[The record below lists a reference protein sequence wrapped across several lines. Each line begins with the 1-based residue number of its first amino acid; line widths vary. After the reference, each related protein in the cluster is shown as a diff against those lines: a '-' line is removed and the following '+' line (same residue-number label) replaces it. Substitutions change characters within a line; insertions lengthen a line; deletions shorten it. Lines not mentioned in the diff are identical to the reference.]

1 MCSIQ
6 IRSKEMLIAAL
17 LSGTFA
23 CSSGGLVTEDG
34 PEDVDDLDARA
45 AERYIVTLAD
55 QTSTGTAW
63 VEAHGVHAE
72 QVFDHSVRGCVLR
85 GSPEMAE
92 ELRRDPTVAS
102 VQQDIVVRL
111 GEEAAAPPSSAIG
124 ADAAQVLPGGIARVG
139 GPRRSFGGVA
149 YVIDTGIDFD
159 HDDLFVVRGLSRNF
173 VSAEPNRGEDLNFH
187 GTHVAGIIAAKD
199 NRIDV
204 VGVAPNTPVVAV
216 RVLDSEGSGLL
227 SEVIA
232 GVDYVASRGRRGD
245 VANMSLGAPVR
256 VAALDQ
262 AVRRAADRGIRFAL
276 SAGNDAVDVST
287 SSPAG
292 VDHPNVFTV
301 SAIGA
306 DDCLADFSNFGR
318 SVDFAA
324 PGVGILSTALDGG
337 VLTVD
342 GTSQAAP
349 HVAGILLAN
358 GGFVN
363 SDGSACLD
371 PDGIADPIANLEEG
385 DGDDDGRDD
394 DGGGDDGGDDDGG
407 GTNTCSVTQNENQ
420 IICTDGDCVC
430 LVDGVQVDTCTADD
444 PESACSSPGN
454 CCGF

>member
-1 MCSIQ
+1 MRSIPV
-6 IRSKEMLIAAL
+6 RFMTMSIAAL
-17 LSGTFA
+17 LSSTLA

-34 PEDVDDLDARA
+34 PEDLDDLEGRA
-45 AERYIVTLAD
+45 AQRYIVTLTD
-55 QTSTGTAW
+55 QTATGTAW
-63 VEAHGVHAE
+63 VEAHGVRAE
-72 QVFDHSVRGCVLR
+72 EVFDHSVRGCVLR

-92 ELRRDPTVAS
+92 QLRLDPTVAS
-102 VQQDIVVRL
+102 VEQDVVVRL
-111 GEEAAAPPSSAIG
+111 GEEAVAPPSGGIR

-139 GPRRSFGGVA
+139 GPRRTLGRFA
-149 YVIDTGIDFD
+149 YVIDTGIDFG
-159 HDDLFVVRGLSRNF
+159 HDDLRVFTPLSRNF

-199 NRIDV
+199 NGIDV
-204 VGVAPNTPVVAV
+204 VGVVPNTPVVAV
-216 RVLDSEGSGLL
+216 RVLDSEGSGLA

-232 GVDYVASRGRRGD
+232 GVNYVASRARAGD
-245 VANMSLGAPVR
+245 VANMSLNAPVR

-262 AVRRAADRGIRFAL
+262 AVLAAANRGILFSL

-287 SSPAG
+287 SSPSG

-306 DDCLADFSNFGR
+306 DDCLADFSNFGS

-324 PGVGILSTALDGG
+324 PGVGILSTALGGG
-337 VLTVD
+337 VLEVD

-358 GGFVN
+358 GGVVN
-363 SDGSACLD
+363 SDGTACLD
-371 PDGIADPIANLEEG
+371 VDGIADPIASI
-385 DGDDDGRDD
+385 
-394 DGGGDDGGDDDGG
+394 DGGDDDGG
-407 GTNTCSVTQNENQ
+407 GSNTCSVTQNENQ

-430 LVDGVQVDTCTADD
+430 LIDGEEVGTCTADD
-444 PESACSSPGN
+444 PETACSSPGN